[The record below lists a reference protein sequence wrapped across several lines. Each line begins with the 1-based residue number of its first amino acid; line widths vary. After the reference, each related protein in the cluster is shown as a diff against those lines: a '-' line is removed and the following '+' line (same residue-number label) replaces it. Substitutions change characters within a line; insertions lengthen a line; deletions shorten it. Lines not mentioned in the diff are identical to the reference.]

1 MFSVSYRLRRGEL
14 PLVDKAFKESAA
26 DSDFSKYV
34 ILGNGPAGISAL
46 LAIREIDPDGGVV
59 IVSPEVE
66 RYYSKILLTYWIGA
80 RIRFDDIF
88 LVDEDFY
95 EKNGVRCLFGAG
107 ATRVDTV
114 QREVELRDGWR
125 LRYDSLLLAM
135 GGSPQV
141 PDIPGVDLP
150 GVHYL
155 RTIEDGKKLRKAT
168 STSKRAVVIGGGLVS
183 IKTVEA
189 LLALNIQVLLVVSPG
204 RLLSQ
209 ITSPLDS
216 QMTRAMF
223 QAPGL
228 DIRLNCDVETIEGD
242 GQVDKVRLSTGDV
255 IGCDMVVVGKGVSP
269 NLSCIE
275 GTEVKTGTGI
285 IVNDRMETGAPH
297 VYAAGDVAECY
308 DIARGKPWV
317 NALWSSAVWQGRIAG
332 YNMAGR
338 RVSYAGD
345 VGLNSITFGDK
356 CLITLGKTRPDK
368 ADEVSFFRDESR
380 EEYRRLIFTGGR
392 LVGAVISGP
401 SAQASG
407 VLRSLMAR
415 NEDTA
420 AIRDALLGARLTYG
434 DVMQAGT
441 RLSHCG

>member
-1 MFSVSYRLRRGEL
+1 M
-14 PLVDKAFKESAA
+14 PLVDKACEEGAV
-26 DSDFSKYV
+26 DSDFSKYA

-46 LAIREIDPDGGVV
+46 LAIREVDPDGGVV

-66 RYYSKILLTYWIGA
+66 RYYSKVLLTYWIGG
-80 RIRFDDIF
+80 RIKFEDIF
-88 LVDEDFY
+88 LVEEDFY
-95 EKNGVRCLFGAG
+95 EKNGARRAFGVE

-114 QREVELRDGWR
+114 QREVELRDGRR

-135 GGSPQV
+135 GSSPEI
-141 PDIPGVDLP
+141 PDIPGVNLP

-155 RTIEDGKKLRKAT
+155 RTIEDGKKIREAT
-168 STSKRAVVIGGGLVS
+168 SASMRAVVIGGGLVS

-189 LLALNIQVLLVVSPG
+189 LLAHNMEVSLVVSSG

-209 ITSPLDS
+209 ITAPEDS
-216 QMTRAMF
+216 KVTFDMF

-228 DIRLNCDVETIEGD
+228 DIRLNCDVRAIEGE
-242 GQVDKVRLSTGDV
+242 GRVEGVRLSTGDV
-255 IGCDMVVVGKGVSP
+255 IGCDMVVIGKGVTP
-269 NLSCIE
+269 NLSCIQD
-275 GTEVKTGTGI
+275 TEIKTGAGI
-285 IVNDRMETGAPH
+285 FVNDRMETGVCH
-297 VYAAGDVAECY
+297 VYAAGDIAEGH
-308 DIARGKPWV
+308 DIARGKPWI

-345 VGLNSITFGDK
+345 VGLNSVSFGDK

-368 ADEVSFFRDESR
+368 GDEVSLFQDEGR
-380 EEYRRLIFTGGR
+380 QEYRRLIFSGGR
-392 LVGAVISGP
+392 FVGAVISGP

-415 NEDTA
+415 NEDTV
-420 AIRDALLGARLTYG
+420 AIRDTLLGARLSYG

-441 RLSHCG
+441 RLSHYG